1 MRWRFLD
8 KIETF
13 TPWVA
18 LSGIKTV
25 SFEEYSLMK
34 PFGRKGE
41 MPELFAIEACVASVQ
56 WLVMSSSEFEQTA
69 QLVGVDNFALSGMA
83 GMGDVLRTQITVQGK
98 NAKGILAESTVQVSR
113 TDLASGTLEF
123 DLVPLEPLWPSANAR
138 KMWNSLYGAA

>member
-8 KIETF
+8 RIETF

-18 LSGIKTV
+18 LSGIKTI

-69 QLVGVDNFALSGMA
+69 LLVGADNFALSGMA
-83 GMGDVLRTQITVQGK
+83 GMGDVLRTQVAVQEK
-98 NAKGILAESTVQVSR
+98 SAKGMVAKSTVQVSHA
-113 TDLASGTLEF
+113 DLASGTLEF
-123 DLVPLEPLWPSANAR
+123 ELVPLEPLWPSANAR
-138 KMWNSLYGAA
+138 KMWDSLYGAA